1 MPDYTIKD
9 AILGNA
15 SNSNPLTF
23 TLQFNQNKATLESI
37 SKLPV
42 ILHLSSGGILS
53 NWSNM
58 PRRITGSTYAYI
70 AYLRGR
76 VSKDTSFNY
85 AQMDGYLLVYNPYS
99 ITDNWMY
106 KINATLPYLT
116 AYNSTRNLAWEML
129 EKYAPWHIERASA

>member
-1 MPDYTIKD
+1 MPDYTIKN
-9 AILGNA
+9 ATLGNT
-15 SNSNPLTF
+15 SNGNPRTF

-42 ILHLSSGGILS
+42 ILHVSSGGILS

-58 PRRITGSTYAYI
+58 SRRITGSTYGNI
-70 AYLRGR
+70 AYVMGR

-85 AQMDGYLLVYNPYS
+85 AQVDGYLLVYNPYS

-106 KINATLPYLT
+106 KVNATPPYLT
-116 AYNSTRNLAWEML
+116 AYNSTNNLAWEML